1 MTPRLIRIAVTASIA
16 AVLLALAPWAFAAS
30 EQGDAGDLRATAQN
44 LGNEAVTTI
53 TGTYLSAADADMYR
67 VCLTDGRSFSAS
79 TVGATT
85 LDTQLFLLS
94 EDGHGVYANDDW
106 NSLKGSKL
114 PANHDFSPQTG
125 GVYYLAISS
134 HNKDPHSLQGEI
146 FQDQIDINPAIYP
159 DYVVDAN
166 GFGGAL
172 PHVSWHGR
180 ESGQSGSYTITLTG
194 VRVCPPPDTTAPTVD
209 LRTPANGARVKQGA
223 DVVVDFSCA
232 DEGGSGLDSCVG
244 SMPDGAKLDTSTL
257 GDVSVTVT
265 ARDKAGNQT
274 VVTNTVTVV
283 DETAPAVTVDSP
295 LNGGVYARGESVVAD
310 YSCAD
315 EAGGSGL
322 ASCAG
327 PVADGGL
334 VDTSTLGEKSF
345 VVHAKDEAGNEG
357 SATATYTVVDRTRPT
372 IALTTPAAGGVYALG
387 EQVSADYSCADE
399 AGGSGIATCAG
410 TVADGA
416 QVDTASVG
424 DKTFTVNA
432 TDAAGNPASTSVTY
446 TVVDRTPPS
455 VALSAPAD
463 GAVYVLGQRVLAAYT
478 CADQAGGSG
487 VATCEGPVANGAAID
502 TSTVG
507 AHSFE
512 VRTADNAGN
521 ADSRT
526 VSYTVVYD
534 FDGFFWPVQNPPK
547 WTRWKAG
554 APVPVRFSLGG
565 YNGPRPEAAG
575 YPRSRPCGGG
585 DGELVTRAAKKKP
598 VFDYERR
605 SGRYSLLWKTDR
617 RWAGTC
623 REFVLKLDDGSVHTA
638 RFQFT
643 KRGPRD
649 RGDE

>member
-1 MTPRLIRIAVTASIA
+1 MTLGA
-16 AVLLALAPWAFAAS
+16 APGALAAS
-30 EQGDAGDLRATAQN
+30 EQGDAGDLRATAQD
-44 LGNEAVTTI
+44 LGGASVTEIAGSFPNAV
-53 TGTYLSAADADMYR
+53 DADLYR
-67 VCLTDGRSFSAS
+67 VCLSSGASFSAS
-79 TVGATT
+79 TLGGTT
-85 LDTQLFLLS
+85 PSNLDTQLFLFAA
-94 EDGHGVYANDDW
+94 DGRGVYANDDALDTRA
-106 NSLKGSKL
+106 SRL
-114 PANHDFSPQTG
+114 PANHRFSPATG
-125 GVYYLAISS
+125 GVYYLGISPYN
-134 HNKDPHSLQGEI
+134 HDPQSAQGEI
-146 FQDQIDINPAIYP
+146 FPSTYTPLQFP
-159 DYVVDAN
+159 DGILNATGMGGEDALAAWDGN
-166 GFGGAL
+166 WRGT
-172 PHVSWHGR
+172 
-180 ESGQSGSYTITLTG
+180 SGSYRIALTG
-194 VRVCPPPDTTAPTVD
+194 TAACDTTAPTVD
-209 LRTPANGARVKQGA
+209 LRTPANGARVTRGA

-232 DEGGSGLDSCVG
+232 DDGGSGLDSCVG
-244 SMPDGAKLDTSTL
+244 STADGAKLDTSTL

-274 VVTNTVTVV
+274 VVENTVTVV
-283 DETAPAVTVDSP
+283 DETAPTAKVDSP

-315 EAGGSGL
+315 EPGGSGL

-327 PVADGGL
+327 PVAQGGA

-345 VVHAKDEAGNEG
+345 VVHAKDKAGNEG

-372 IALTTPAAGGVYALG
+372 IALLAPAADAVYALG
-387 EQVSADYSCADE
+387 EQVDADYSCADE
-399 AGGSGIATCAG
+399 EGGSGIATCAG

-416 QVDTASVG
+416 SVDTASVG
-424 DKTFTVNA
+424 KKTFTVNA
-432 TDAAGNPASTSVTY
+432 TDAAENPASISVTY

-455 VALSAPAD
+455 VAVSAPVD
-463 GAVYVLGQRVLAAYT
+463 GAVYVLGQRVLAAYS
-478 CADQAGGSG
+478 CADQPGGSG

-502 TSTVG
+502 TATVG

-521 ADSRT
+521 AGSRT
-526 VSYTVVYD
+526 VSYSVVYD
-534 FDGFFWPVQNPPK
+534 FHGFFSPVQNPPK

-565 YNGPRPEAAG
+565 YSGPSPEAVG

-585 DGELVTRAAKKKP
+585 VGELVTRAAQKTP

-605 SGRYSLLWKTDR
+605 SGRYSLRWKTDR

-643 KRGPRD
+643 KRGHDD